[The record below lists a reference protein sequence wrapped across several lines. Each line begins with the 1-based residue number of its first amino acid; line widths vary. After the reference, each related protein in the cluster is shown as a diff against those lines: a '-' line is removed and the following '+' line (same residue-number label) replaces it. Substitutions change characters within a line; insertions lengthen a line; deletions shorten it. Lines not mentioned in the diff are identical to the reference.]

1 MIERCMRKPEYFDV
15 LKFNEDDR
23 ESVFNF
29 VGKKAEFI
37 KPINTNV
44 LALFVETF
52 TGPRK
57 VSHGYYIVKGG
68 LDGQFSVFSP
78 DEFESKFVKVKKT
91 ENK

>member
-23 ESVFNF
+23 EAVFDF
-29 VGKKAEFI
+29 VGRKAEFI
-37 KPINTNV
+37 IPVNTKV
-44 LALFVETF
+44 LTLYVETF

-57 VSHGYYIVKGG
+57 VGPGYYIVKGS

>member
-1 MIERCMRKPEYFDV
+1 MIERCMKKPEYFDV

-23 ESVFNF
+23 EAVFDF

-37 KPINTNV
+37 IPVNTNV
-44 LALFVETF
+44 LTLFVDTF

-57 VSHGYYIVKGG
+57 VGPGYYIVKG
-68 LDGQFSVFSP
+68 DDEQFSVYTP
-78 DEFESKFVKVKKT
+78 DEYESKFVKVKKT